1 MTALLRI
8 AILFVLSFTTILA
21 QAQDEEKESAK
32 PEKAVA
38 AKKYTDEIQALSQN
52 PNVKKALAMFPEREA
67 WTRQNLIT
75 LTEIPAPPFMEEVR
89 GRAYADMLRQAG
101 ADSVWIDEV
110 GNVLAKRRGKLGQ
123 KTVVL
128 EAHLDTVFPE
138 ETNVKIKMRGD
149 TLYAPGVGDDT
160 RGLAM
165 VLTILDVMEKTG
177 VETDADVLF
186 IGTVGEEGLGDLRG
200 VKKLF
205 DTPGLKIDS
214 YIAIDGLGSTSITH
228 RGLGSHRY
236 LVTFKGPGGH
246 SSGSFGLVNP
256 HGALGRAIYYF
267 TQDADKFTK
276 QGVRTTYNVGIVGG
290 GTSVNAIPFASYMQV
305 DMRSESPEQLAGIDK
320 LFQAAVQRALRQENT
335 MKRLGPDLTVAIEMV
350 GDRPSGSIET
360 SNPLVQRAI
369 AATSF
374 VGASPALRVGSTNS
388 NIPFSKGIPAI
399 TMGAGGKGGG
409 AHALSEWWLD
419 DKSHLAM
426 QRTLLVLLAE
436 AGAR

>member
-1 MTALLRI
+1 MNSLLRI
-8 AILFVLSFTTILA
+8 ALLSALTFNTIIA

-38 AKKYTDEIQALSQN
+38 AKAYTDEIQALSQKA
-52 PNVKKALAMFPEREA
+52 NVKKALAMFPECEA

-75 LTEIPAPPFMEEVR
+75 LTEIPAPPFKEEVR
-89 GRAYADMLRQAG
+89 GRAYADMLRKVG

-110 GNVLAKRRGKLGQ
+110 GNVLAKRRGKSGK

-138 ETNVKIKMRGD
+138 ETDVKIKMRGD

-228 RGLGSHRY
+228 RALGSHRY

-276 QGVRTTYNVGIVGG
+276 QGIRTTYNVGVVGG
-290 GTSVNAIPFASYMQV
+290 GTSVNAIPFESYMQV

-320 LFQAAVQRALRQENT
+320 LFQAAVQRALKEENA
-335 MKRLGPDLTVAIEMV
+335 MKRIGPDLTVDIEMV
-350 GDRPSGSIET
+350 GDRPSGSIDQ

-388 NIPFSKGIPAI
+388 NIPFSKGVPAI

-436 AGAR
+436 TGVR